1 MLILNPF
8 EPWPGRLALPAC
20 ERAGVRVLARVVDY
34 GGIFHDDVP
43 DEEDLEQTDSDVK
56 DIDMKPE
63 DHVNRPDQPDF
74 DPAERR
80 QYQEPRAET
89 ALADADH
96 PEDR

>member
-1 MLILNPF
+1 MVDGMAERAPGY
-8 EPWPGRLALPAC
+8 GRLMTDREHTKQPVEETRPVTA
-20 ERAGVRVLARVVDY
+20 
-34 GGIFHDDVP
+34 DDVP
-43 DEEDLEQTDSDVK
+43 DEEGLEQTDSDVK
-56 DIDMKPE
+56 DVDMKPE

-74 DPAERR
+74 APAERR